1 MKHLFN
7 NMKTR
12 LISIVMALGCF
23 ALLQAALTAAENP
36 PAIVPAVPGPNLVI
50 IKAWYG
56 DLPDGAKADVTEK
69 VAALVKDDSLSLEV
83 SNDFGDPAPGLLKKL
98 RVDYIHNGVNRSK
111 TVEERKT
118 LIILPRPANDPY
130 PEAPM
135 LKPSK
140 GDTTYTI
147 DPVKGDDANPAGKP
161 WKSFAK
167 LNSLRLAPGDQV
179 IISPGLQTETLKPS
193 GEGTAGKPIVFRFL
207 PGVHTIG
214 IKNVIR
220 LPMYTSN
227 SCDSPAPKPIGILI
241 QNVKHLRLEGGGVE
255 GPEKTMILYDGRMV
269 QVFNDHSE
277 DIRFRGLV
285 FDLKRPTVSEFRCLE
300 SSGTTAVI
308 QVAERSDYA
317 VENGKFVWTGDWNA
331 GSFGQE
337 LDLATGRCQR
347 AGPPRGWGKMT
358 KEGSAPNGQTIA
370 QATTLGGR
378 NVRLEFPDAP
388 TGLKAGYQYHFRSVW
403 RDSVGVHNA
412 RCKDIVFQDCDFY
425 ALTGMG
431 FVSQFTENITYLR
444 LNVAPPKDTIRT
456 CPAWGDVFQFSNC
469 KGNVLVDSCR
479 LSGMQ
484 DDALNCHGTY
494 LRIAQKTGDRQLL
507 VHYVHGQTYGFDPY
521 VPGDEIAVMNPENM
535 REYPG
540 NPRAKVVAVEMKSP
554 RDWLITLADPV
565 PKFEKNDVLDNITWN
580 PDLTVRNNQ
589 VSVNPVRGF
598 LLGTR
603 GKIVV
608 ENNEFRSNMHGIL
621 VEGDAK
627 GWMESSPLR
636 DVVIRKNKFVRCG
649 IEVGANVK
657 DMKPEEPIHENIRI
671 VDNYFENGEIH
682 IKGTRGVTV
691 TDNTSLNNPLRVN
704 LDKSCTDTQV
714 ENNSVTK

>member
-1 MKHLFN
+1 MKKFLFS
-7 NMKTR
+7 T
-12 LISIVMALGCF
+12 LMAL
-23 ALLQAALTAAENP
+23 ASVAPLQLTLTAAGTP
-36 PAIVPAVPGPNLVI
+36 PATAAAVPGPNLVI
-50 IKAWYG
+50 LKAWYG
-56 DLPDGAKADVTEK
+56 DLPDGEKADVTEK
-69 VAALVKDDSLSLEV
+69 VAALVKEESLSVEAT
-83 SNDFGDPAPGLLKKL
+83 NDFGDPTPGKLKKL
-98 RVDYIHNGVNRSK
+98 RVNYIQNGMNRSQI
-111 TVEERKT
+111 VEERRT
-118 LIILPRPANDPY
+118 LTIVPKPANDPY

-135 LKPSK
+135 LIASK

-167 LNSLRLAPGDQV
+167 INAIKLAPGDQV
-179 IISPGLQTETLKPS
+179 IIHPGSQNVTFKPA
-193 GEGTAGKPIVFRFL
+193 GAGTAIKPIVVRFL
-207 PGVHTIG
+207 PGVHTIE
-214 IKNVIR
+214 IKNVIA
-220 LPMYTSN
+220 LPMYVSN
-227 SCDSPAPKPIGILI
+227 ACDSPAPKPIGILI
-241 QNVKHLRLEGGGVE
+241 QNMKHLRMEGGGVD
-255 GPEKTMILYDGRMV
+255 GIGKTTLLYDGRMV
-269 QVFNDHSE
+269 QVYNDHSE
-277 DIRFRGLV
+277 DIRFSGLV

-300 SSGTTAVI
+300 SSDTTAVI
-308 QVAERSDYA
+308 QIAESSDYA
-317 VENGKFVWTGDWNA
+317 VENGKFIWTGDWNP

-347 AGPPRGWGKMT
+347 AGPPRGWAKMT
-358 KEGSAPNGQTIA
+358 KEGPANGQTIA
-370 QATTLGGR
+370 KATDLGGR
-378 NVRLEFPDAP
+378 KVRLEFPDAP

-444 LNVAPPKDTIRT
+444 LNVAPPKNTIRT
-456 CPAWGDVFQFSNC
+456 CPAWGDIFQFSNC

-494 LRIAQKTGDRQLL
+494 LRITEKVGDRQLL
-507 VHYVHGQTYGFDPY
+507 VNYAHGQTYGFDPC
-521 VPGDEIAVMNPENM
+521 VPGDEIAVMSPNNM

-554 RDWLITLADPV
+554 RDWLITFADAV
-565 PKFEKNDVLDNITWN
+565 PKFEKNDVIDNITWN
-580 PDLTVRNNQ
+580 PNLTIRNTQ
-589 VSVNPVRGF
+589 VTVDPVRGF

-603 GKIVV
+603 GKIIV
-608 ENNEFRSNMHGIL
+608 ENNELRSNMWGIL

-636 DVVIRKNKFVRCG
+636 DAVIRKNKFINCG

-682 IKGTRGVTV
+682 IKGTKGVTV
-691 TDNTSLNNPLRVN
+691 TNNTALNNPLRIN
-704 LDKSCTDTQV
+704 LDKSCTETKV
-714 ENNSVTK
+714 ENNMVKKSN